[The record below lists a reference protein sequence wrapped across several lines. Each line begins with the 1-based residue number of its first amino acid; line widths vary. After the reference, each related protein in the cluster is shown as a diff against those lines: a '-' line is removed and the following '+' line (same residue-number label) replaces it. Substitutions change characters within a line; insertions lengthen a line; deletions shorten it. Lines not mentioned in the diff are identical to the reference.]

1 MQTTTPAPINTPSQ
15 RAIEAAH
22 ERVGLNMLSNWAS
35 LLVGLVIAFLLAPY
49 MVHKLGDNRYGIWAF
64 SLQLASYLA
73 VLDFGLRIALTR
85 YFTHYHARD
94 EYHHVRDAV
103 SVGLSILAFIGVM
116 SLLITL
122 VLVYFLPH
130 WIKVPADLR
139 STARIVFF
147 LIGLQ
152 IAVGFPGNLF
162 GAMLAAVSRYD
173 LLNFTLMLNPIMSA
187 LLIWLALGHGLGL
200 ISVALIALCTNCV
213 NYLMNFYLARR
224 LYGSIRFGMTR
235 QQFQAHIRP
244 LLTFSAFAFL
254 LSVSGRLVLWS
265 DNIVVGFILGPAI
278 VTFYAI
284 GGNLVDAMQR
294 LLGSSTMV
302 FVPMATSFNA
312 RSEEERL
319 RTLLVKGSRFTF
331 LLILPGIIG
340 FLVLGRSFIRLWMGP
355 RYVQLSGAILI
366 LLTLSL
372 VFAPL
377 RGTCHQILYGMNRH
391 RFNAYA
397 SLIEASINLVLS
409 IILAYKIGAVG
420 VAWGTMLPSLL
431 FSGLVIPLYTA
442 RHVAISWWKLC
453 WESWL
458 IPVVSS
464 IPFALLLIAAVRL
477 SIPSTWGGFWLTVVC
492 SLLFYLAFAWLVVFS
507 KSDKETV
514 YKQIRTTR
522 ERLTFNV
529 ESA

>member
-1 MQTTTPAPINTPSQ
+1 
-15 RAIEAAH
+15 
-22 ERVGLNMLSNWAS
+22 MLSNWAS
-35 LLVGLVIAFLLAPY
+35 LVVGLVIAFLLAPY
-49 MVHKLGDNRYGIWAF
+49 MVHKLGDSKYGIWAF
-64 SLQLASYLA
+64 SLQLASYLG
-73 VLDFGLRIALTR
+73 VMDFGLRIALTR
-85 YFTHYHARD
+85 YFTHYHARN
-94 EYHHVRDAV
+94 EYHHVHDAV
-103 SVGLSILAFIGVM
+103 SVGLAILAFVGFV

-130 WIKVPADLR
+130 WIKVPPELH
-139 STARIVFF
+139 STARLVFF

-152 IAVGFPGNLF
+152 IAVAFPGNLF

-173 LLNFTLMLNPIMSA
+173 LLNFTLMLNPIMGA
-187 LLIWLALGHGLGL
+187 LLIWLALSHGLGL
-200 ISVALIALCTNCV
+200 VSVALIALVSNGI
-213 NYLMNFYLARR
+213 NYLFNFFLARR

-235 QQFQAHIRP
+235 KQFQTHIRP

-265 DNIVVGFILGPAI
+265 DNIVVGFVLGPAI

-319 RTLLVKGSRFTF
+319 RALLVKGSRFTF

-340 FLVLGRSFIRLWMGP
+340 FLVLGRAFIGLWMGP
-355 RYVQLSGAILI
+355 RYVQLSGAVLI

-397 SLIEASINLVLS
+397 SLTEAFINLVLS

-420 VAWGTMLPSLL
+420 VAWGTMIPSLF

-442 RHVAISWWKLC
+442 KHVGISWTKLC
-453 WESWL
+453 WESWV
-458 IPVVSS
+458 IPAVSS
-464 IPFALLLIAAVRL
+464 IPFAILLMVAVRL
-477 SIPSTWGGFWLTVVC
+477 GIPFAWSGFWVTVIC
-492 SLLFYLAFAWLVVFS
+492 SLVFYIAFAWFVVFS
-507 KSDKETV
+507 KAEKETV
-514 YKQIRTTR
+514 YSQIRTTR
-522 ERLTFNV
+522 ERLSFNAQ
-529 ESA
+529 SA